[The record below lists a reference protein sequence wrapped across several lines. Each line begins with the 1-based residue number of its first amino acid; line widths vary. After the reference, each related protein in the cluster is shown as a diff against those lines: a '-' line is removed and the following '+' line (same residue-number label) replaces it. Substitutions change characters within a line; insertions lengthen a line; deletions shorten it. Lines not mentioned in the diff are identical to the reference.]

1 VTDPSLRHCPSQA
14 NNHSP
19 ALPIPPMM
27 VTDAAIPTASKKA
40 EVAKDVVV
48 SAPGKVLL
56 CGGYLILQADD
67 GGQEEAKRHHAGIV
81 LAVNKRFYC
90 HGQLRVTSDADIT
103 SAAAEEEGTVVVIR
117 VESPQYG
124 ESYEYMWQP
133 SKPRNLRAFPDS
145 PHRNAFVE
153 HTVRICC
160 DNYTS
165 HLREL
170 LLVSKQTK
178 EVVAE
183 SSRAAARSGA
193 TIRLV
198 IQGDNEFWSHPTSS
212 SSLPRSDSDPP
223 NEEALSQTSDLRD
236 AANPTTGSSGTN
248 WRQRQKLFRKA
259 PRGSDGSV
267 MKTGLGSSACLVTS
281 LVAAVDYL
289 LCPDVDPDGTVNN
302 DTATIHNCAYGAVDD
317 ELRRQSRLRR
327 IASLAQLCHCVA
339 QGKIGSGFDVSA
351 ACWGSHLYRRFDDN
365 RSADWFSSGEAV
377 STAVANEALPQL
389 SPVQAAV
396 QDLSWTE
403 HCVVSPIPPTLLL
416 NHRPGALEV
425 ILADTAGGGSSSPGM
440 SRMVLRHVGSDAW
453 NELANVNRSILELWN
468 RATSLDVT
476 DLERE
481 SLASRT
487 VKELMDLGRTP
498 SSESNESEVGE
509 AVRDA
514 ARRLGELSIQFQR
527 WRISFKALGTRAG
540 ADLEPDA
547 QSSLADSTEQLAGV
561 VTAVVPGAGGHD
573 ALACLYVNCEATRR
587 RIVEH
592 WSSRGVP
599 ALDVRIVPFGDGVRL
614 EEDESLP
621 STAI

>member
-1 VTDPSLRHCPSQA
+1 
-14 NNHSP
+14 
-19 ALPIPPMM
+19 M
-27 VTDAAIPTASKKA
+27 VTDAAIPTASK
-40 EVAKDVVV
+40 ETGVVV

-67 GGQEEAKRHHAGIV
+67 GGGGQEKSKTHHAGIV

-103 SAAAEEEGTVVVIR
+103 SAAAEEEEGAGVVIR

-124 ESYEYMWQP
+124 ESYEYCWQP
-133 SKPRNLRAFPDS
+133 SKPRNLQASPDS

-153 HTVRICC
+153 HTLRICC
-160 DNYTS
+160 DNYS
-165 HLREL
+165 SRLRDL
-170 LLVSKQTK
+170 LLAPK
-178 EVVAE
+178 ETATDDAA
-183 SSRAAARSGA
+183 SSRSKARSGA
-193 TIRLV
+193 TIRLA
-198 IQGDNEFWSHPTSS
+198 IQGDDEFWSHPRCDNPAFLGATAH
-212 SSLPRSDSDPP
+212 SDTPAHP
-223 NEEALSQTSDLRD
+223 
-236 AANPTTGSSGTN
+236 AAAAAAATAAAVDDEKRT
-248 WRQRQKLFRKA
+248 RQFRKA
-259 PRGSDGSV
+259 PRGSDGTV

-281 LVAAVDYL
+281 LVAAMDYL

-302 DTATIHNCAYGAVDD
+302 DTATIHNCAVDD
-317 ELRRQSRLRR
+317 ELRRPRRLRR

-351 ACWGSHLYRRFDDN
+351 ACWGSHLYRRFDDA

-403 HCVVSPIPPTLLL
+403 HCVVSPIPSAPQ
-416 NHRPGALEV
+416 NHRPRALEV

-440 SRMVLRHVGSDAW
+440 SRTVLRHVGSDAW
-453 NELANVNRSILELWN
+453 NELADVNRSILELWN
-468 RATSLDVT
+468 RATSLNVT

-487 VKELMDLGRTP
+487 AEEWMNLGQTP
-498 SSESNESEVGE
+498 PSEGNESDVGE

-514 ARRLGELSIQFQR
+514 ARRLGELAIQFQR
-527 WRISFKALGTRAG
+527 WRKAFKALGAHAG

-547 QSSLADSTEQLAGV
+547 QSSLADSTEQLGGV

-573 ALACLYVNCEATRR
+573 ALACLYVNCETTRQ

-599 ALDVRIVPFGDGVRL
+599 ALDVRMVPFGDGVRL
-614 EEDESLP
+614 EEAMSLP

>member
-1 VTDPSLRHCPSQA
+1 
-14 NNHSP
+14 
-19 ALPIPPMM
+19 M
-27 VTDAAIPTASKKA
+27 VTDAAIPTASK
-40 EVAKDVVV
+40 ETGVVV

-67 GGQEEAKRHHAGIV
+67 GRRSDGDESTRHHAGIV

-90 HGQLRVTSDADIT
+90 HGQLRVTSDADIVP
-103 SAAAEEEGTVVVIR
+103 AAAGEEVEGTGVFIR

-124 ESYEYMWQP
+124 ELYEYCWQP
-133 SKPRNLRAFPDS
+133 SKPRNLAASPGS

-153 HTVRICC
+153 HTLRICC

-165 HLREL
+165 HLRDL
-170 LLVSKQTK
+170 LLVSKET
-178 EVVAE
+178 ETGGAE
-183 SSRAAARSGA
+183 SSPRAAARSLARSGA

-198 IQGDNEFWSHPTSS
+198 IQGDDEFWSHP
-212 SSLPRSDSDPP
+212 R
-223 NEEALSQTSDLRD
+223 RD
-236 AANPTTGSSGTN
+236 NRVNTASSGAPVGGETAAQPAAVDVKRV
-248 WRQRQKLFRKA
+248 RQFRKA

-281 LVAAVDYL
+281 LVAAMDYL
-289 LCPDVDPDGTVNN
+289 LCPDADPDVTVNS
-302 DTATIHNCAYGAVDD
+302 DTATIHDCAYEAVDD
-317 ELRRQSRLRR
+317 EFRRPRRLRR

-351 ACWGSHLYRRFDDN
+351 ACWGSHLYRRFDDA
-365 RSADWFSSGEAV
+365 RSADWFSSGEAA
-377 STAVANEALPQL
+377 STAVVNEALPQL

-403 HCVVSPIPPTLLL
+403 HCVVSPIPSAPLL

-453 NELANVNRSILELWN
+453 NELADVNRSILELWN
-468 RATSLDVT
+468 RAASLDLT

-481 SLASRT
+481 SLARCT
-487 VKELMDLGRTP
+487 AKEWIDLGRTP
-498 SSESNESEVGE
+498 PSESNESGVGE

-514 ARRLGELSIQFQR
+514 ARRLGELSLQFQR
-527 WRISFKALGTRAG
+527 WRNAFKALGARAG

-573 ALACLYVNCEATRR
+573 ALACLYVNCETTRQ

-599 ALDVRIVPFGDGVRL
+599 ALDVRMVPFGDGVRL
-614 EEDESLP
+614 EDDESLP